1 MDSYEEYGESS
12 VQFGLV
18 LAYRDGV
25 VIVVESGS
33 YDDLNYEIET
43 YKAICLNMEVKIIP
57 YDEDTY
63 KSFKN
68 DMIRMQEKLL
78 QFFI

>member
-1 MDSYEEYGESS
+1 
-12 VQFGLV
+12 
-18 LAYRDGV
+18 
-25 VIVVESGS
+25 
-33 YDDLNYEIET
+33 
-43 YKAICLNMEVKIIP
+43 MEVKIIP

>member
-1 MDSYEEYGESS
+1 MI
-12 VQFGLV
+12 LT
-18 LAYRDGV
+18 YR
-25 VIVVESGS
+25 
-33 YDDLNYEIET
+33 
-43 YKAICLNMEVKIIP
+43 AICPNMEVKIIP